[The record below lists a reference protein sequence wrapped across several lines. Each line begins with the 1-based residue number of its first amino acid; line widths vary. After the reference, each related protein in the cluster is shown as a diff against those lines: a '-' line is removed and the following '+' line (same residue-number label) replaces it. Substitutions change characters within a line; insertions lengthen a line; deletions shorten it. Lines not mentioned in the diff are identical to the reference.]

1 MKVLTFILGILLAI
15 LGVICLLNP
24 GTAFLETGYL
34 IAIMLFVYGVFGVIS
49 VIARRARPAFLW
61 ASIPA
66 LIIGIFSLFVPGDR
80 MTIHVILIYLLAFWF
95 IVQGISSMYLSVR
108 SRAFNNMWV
117 LGLIVGIISVFLGT
131 YTALHP
137 LLGVF
142 TIGLLIG
149 IFLIEAGIDL
159 MVIGTTI
166 GRVESFAKGAAAFV
180 NEARNVA
187 YEEAAKEA
195 SEQAQEGAA
204 QTAETETAESAE
216 ESAEDASEAPES
228 EE

>member
-15 LGVICLLNP
+15 AGVICLLNP
-24 GTAFLETGYL
+24 GAAFIQTGYV
-34 IAIMLFVYGVFGVIS
+34 IAIMLFVYGLAGLIS

-66 LIIGIFSLFVPGDR
+66 LIIGVISLFVPGDAK
-80 MTIHVILIYLLAFWF
+80 TIHVLLIYLLAFWF

-108 SRAFNNMWV
+108 SRGFNSMWV

-142 TIGLLIG
+142 TIGILVG
-149 IFLIEAGIDL
+149 IFLIEAGIDM

-180 NEARNVA
+180 NEARNAAENA
-187 YEEAAKEA
+187 YEEAPA
-195 SEQAQEGAA
+195 QAQEDAA
-204 QTAETETAESAE
+204 QTPEAETAGSAE
-216 ESAEDASEAPES
+216 ESTENASEASGS